1 MSGLALFTPYITR
14 HTFMTKLGK
23 NKEVPAVIAN
33 LAGVTI
39 ETAQKYYTHSNDE
52 MQVSAIANLNGN
64 DEDENSLIGHN
75 SKGLIK

>member
-1 MSGLALFTPYITR
+1 
-14 HTFMTKLGK
+14 MTKLGK

-52 MQVSAIANLNGN
+52 MQVNAIANLNGN
-64 DEDENSLIGHN
+64 EDEDENSLIGHN
-75 SKGLIK
+75 SKGLI